1 MGSLEWGCCA
11 RLAASRPGLEPPAI
25 TFLNHILPS
34 EQVSKQAGPGG
45 GPGQAQQNLCELLA
59 LPAAPRR
66 HPVITYK
73 EPWGGAPGREAAWY
87 TEKDLKEWGVFRE
100 KGLAIFVSNTIF
112 FNNIVPFS
120 TKLK

>member
-66 HPVITYK
+66 HPVITYR
-73 EPWGGAPGREAAWY
+73 EPWGGAPGREA
-87 TEKDLKEWGVFRE
+87 
-100 KGLAIFVSNTIF
+100 
-112 FNNIVPFS
+112 VPRLPGPLHLQES
-120 TKLK
+120 LTA

>member
-1 MGSLEWGCCA
+1 MEHQEGKKLKA
-11 RLAASRPGLEPPAI
+11 Q
-25 TFLNHILPS
+25 LPDRCHCS
-34 EQVSKQAGPGG
+34 ESSWRAKCWRATAVS
-45 GPGQAQQNLCELLA
+45 E
-59 LPAAPRR
+59 
-66 HPVITYK
+66 
-73 EPWGGAPGREAAWY
+73 GAPGREAAWY

>member
-1 MGSLEWGCCA
+1 MKKAAIAFQVSPGHLRGHP
-11 RLAASRPGLEPPAI
+11 AASRPGLEPPAI

-73 EPWGGAPGREAAWY
+73 EPWGGAPGREA
-87 TEKDLKEWGVFRE
+87 
-100 KGLAIFVSNTIF
+100 
-112 FNNIVPFS
+112 VPRLPGPLHLQES
-120 TKLK
+120 LTA